1 MNYAFRLKFDIP
13 CSLFKILMVEEIGTT
28 TDGDLIINVGPQH
41 PATHGVLH
49 LVITLNGE
57 TIKKVE
63 PHLGY
68 IHRSIEKMTES
79 LNYRQFI
86 YVTSRMDYLSSHI
99 NNHACALCVEKAMQ
113 IEVPARAQV
122 IRVLMDEL
130 TRIAS
135 HELWWGAMA
144 MDLGAFTPFFHAFR
158 EREAINEIMEDTC
171 GARLTMNY
179 AVPGGVM
186 QELHPDFQKKV
197 KAFIALYKRKIDE
210 YAELV
215 TGNIIFQNRMKGVGY
230 LSAADAI
237 SYGVSGPA
245 ARGSGVSC
253 DVRKVYPYE
262 IYNKLDFEE
271 ILETAGDSFARYMVR
286 IREMNQSIKIIE
298 QLIDNIPEGDFQA
311 KTKAV
316 IKLPKGEFYT
326 KVETARG
333 EFGVYI
339 VSEGGMTPYRIKYR
353 SPGFSNLSA
362 LDHMARGSKLGD
374 LVAMM
379 GTLDLVI
386 PDIDR

>member
-1 MNYAFRLKFDIP
+1 MFRQTEIVKHETT
-13 CSLFKILMVEEIGTT
+13 ILSPNAPEGF
-28 TDGDLIINVGPQH
+28 GDLIINVGPQH

-68 IHRSIEKMTES
+68 IHRSIEKMCES
-79 LNYRQFI
+79 LTYRQFI
-86 YVTSRMDYLSSHI
+86 YVTSRMDYLSAHI
-99 NNHACALCVEKAMQ
+99 NNHACALCVEKGLQ
-113 IEVPARAQV
+113 IEVPERAQV
-122 IRVLMDEL
+122 IRVILDEL

-158 EREAINEIMEDTC
+158 ERETINDIMEATC
-171 GARLTMNY
+171 GARLTMNFM
-179 AVPGGVM
+179 VPGGIAAD
-186 QELHPDFQKKV
+186 LHPTFQQKV
-197 KAFIALYKRKIDE
+197 KEFIVLFKSKIHE
-210 YAELV
+210 YDQLV
-215 TGNIIFQNRMKGVGY
+215 TGNIIFQNRMKNVGY
-230 LSAADAI
+230 LSPEDAI
-237 SYGVSGPA
+237 SYGCTGPT

-253 DVRKVYPYE
+253 DIRKLYPYDV
-262 IYNKLDFEE
+262 YNKVAFDE
-271 ILETAGDSFARYMVR
+271 ILETGGDSFSRYLVR
-286 IREMNQSIKIIE
+286 MRELHQSIRIIE

-316 IKLPKGEFYT
+316 LKLPKGEFYSR
-326 KVETARG
+326 VETARG
-333 EFGVYI
+333 ELGVFI
-339 VSEGGMTPYRIKYR
+339 VSEGGTTPYRIKFR

-362 LDHMARGSKLGD
+362 LDHMARGSKIGD

>member
-1 MNYAFRLKFDIP
+1 MFR
-13 CSLFKILMVEEIGTT
+13 ETEIIKDFSSMPPIDGTGA
-28 TDGDLIINVGPQH
+28 GDMIINVGPQH

-63 PHLGY
+63 PHLGF
-68 IHRSIEKMTES
+68 IHRSIEKMCES
-79 LNYRQFI
+79 LSYRQFI

-99 NNHACALCVEKAMQ
+99 NNHACALCVEKGLQ
-113 IEVPARAQV
+113 VEVPSRAKV
-122 IRVLMDEL
+122 VRIILDEL

-158 EREAINEIMEDTC
+158 EREAINDIMEQTC

-179 AVPGGVM
+179 IVPGGLM
-186 QELHPDFQKKV
+186 QDIHPDFQKKV
-197 KAFIALYKRKIDE
+197 KEFITLFKSKVDE
-210 YAELV
+210 YDELV
-215 TGNIIFQNRMKGVGY
+215 TGNIIFQNRMKGVGFI
-230 LSAADAI
+230 SAEDA
-237 SYGVSGPA
+237 VSFGMTGPA
-245 ARGSGVSC
+245 ARGSGVQC
-253 DVRKVYPYE
+253 DIRKLYPYDGYDQVMFDE
-262 IYNKLDFEE
+262 V
-271 ILETAGDSFARYMVR
+271 LETAGDSFARYMVR
-286 IREMNQSIKIIE
+286 IREMKQSVRIIE
-298 QLIDNIPEGDFQA
+298 QLIDTIPEGDFQA

-316 IKLPKGEFYT
+316 IKLPKGDFYQR
-326 KVETARG
+326 VETARG
-333 EFGVYI
+333 EFGIYI
-339 VSEGGMTPYRIKYR
+339 VSEGGTTPYRIKFR

-362 LDHMARGSKLGD
+362 LDHMARGEKLGD

>member
-1 MNYAFRLKFDIP
+1 MYRETQIVSDVSKVPL
-13 CSLFKILMVEEIGTT
+13 EGGEGTFT
-28 TDGDLIINVGPQH
+28 INVGPQH

-57 TIKKVE
+57 TIINIE

-68 IHRSIEKMTES
+68 IHRSIEKMCES
-79 LNYRQFI
+79 LTYRQFI
-86 YVTSRMDYLSSHI
+86 YVTSRMDYLSAHI
-99 NNHACALCVEKAMQ
+99 NNHACALCVEKGMQ

-144 MDLGAFTPFFHAFR
+144 MDVGAFTPFFHAFR
-158 EREAINEIMEDTC
+158 ERETINDIMEETC

-179 AVPGGVM
+179 MVPGGVM
-186 QELHPDFQKKV
+186 HDIHPNFQKRV
-197 KAFIALYKRKIDE
+197 KDFLQLYKSKIHE
-210 YAELV
+210 YDELV
-215 TGNIIFQNRMKGVGY
+215 TGNIIFQNRMKGVGV
-230 LSAADAI
+230 LSAEDVI
-237 SYGVSGPA
+237 SYGCTGPV

-253 DVRKVYPYE
+253 DIRKLYPYE
-262 IYNKLDFEE
+262 IYDKLEFDEV
-271 ILETAGDSFARYMVR
+271 LETAGDSFARYLVR
-286 IREMNQSIKIIE
+286 LKEMNQSIRIVE

-316 IKLPKGEFYT
+316 LKLPKGEFYT
-326 KVETARG
+326 RVETARG
-333 EFGVYI
+333 ELGVYI
-339 VSEGGMTPYRIKYR
+339 VSEGGTTPYRIKFR
-353 SPGFSNLSA
+353 SPGFSNLSI
-362 LDHMARGSKLGD
+362 LNHMVKGAKIGD
-374 LVAMM
+374 LIAAM

>member
-1 MNYAFRLKFDIP
+1 MYRQTDIISDAQVSP
-13 CSLFKILMVEEIGTT
+13 QE
-28 TDGDLIINVGPQH
+28 GDLVINVGPQH

-68 IHRSIEKMTES
+68 IHRSIEKMCES
-79 LNYRQFI
+79 LTYRQFI
-86 YVTSRMDYLSSHI
+86 YVTSRMDYLSAHI
-99 NNHACALCVEKAMQ
+99 NNHACALCVEKGLQ
-113 IEVPARAQV
+113 VEIPARAQV

-158 EREAINEIMEDTC
+158 ERETINDIMEETC

-179 AVPGGVM
+179 MVPGGVI
-186 QELHPDFQKKV
+186 QDVHPNFQRRV
-197 KAFIALYKRKIDE
+197 KEFIQLYKRKIHE
-210 YAELV
+210 YDELV

-230 LSAADAI
+230 LSPEDAVA
-237 SYGVSGPA
+237 YGCSGPVT
-245 ARGSGVSC
+245 RGSGVSS
-253 DVRKVYPYE
+253 DIRKIYPYE
-262 IYNKLDFEE
+262 IYDKLNFDEV
-271 ILETAGDSFARYMVR
+271 LESGGDSFARYMIR
-286 IREMNQSIKIIE
+286 IREMHESIKIIE

-316 IKLPKGEFYT
+316 LKLPKGEFYT
-326 KVETARG
+326 RVETARG
-333 EFGVYI
+333 ELGVYI
-339 VSEGGMTPYRIKYR
+339 VSEGGTTPYRIKFR
-353 SPGFSNLSA
+353 SPGFSNLSV
-362 LDHMARGSKLGD
+362 LDHIARGSKIGD

>member
-1 MNYAFRLKFDIP
+1 MYRETDIIQTADQSP
-13 CSLFKILMVEEIGTT
+13 
-28 TDGDLIINVGPQH
+28 DGDMIINVGPQH

-68 IHRSIEKMTES
+68 IHRSIEKMCES
-79 LNYRQFI
+79 LSYRQFI
-86 YVTSRMDYLSSHI
+86 YVTSRMDYLSAHI
-99 NNHACALCVEKAMQ
+99 NNHACALCVEKGLQ
-113 IEVPARAQV
+113 VEIPERAKV

-158 EREAINEIMEDTC
+158 ERETINDIMEETC

-179 AVPGGVM
+179 MVPGGVM
-186 QELHPDFQKKV
+186 HDIHPNFQRRV
-197 KAFIALYKRKIDE
+197 REFLQLYKRKIHE
-210 YAELV
+210 YDELV
-215 TGNIIFQNRMKGVGY
+215 TGNIIFQNRMKGVGI
-230 LSAADAI
+230 LSAEDAI
-237 SYGVSGPA
+237 SYGCTGPV
-245 ARGSGVSC
+245 ARGSGVSS
-253 DVRKVYPYE
+253 DIRKVQPYE
-262 IYNKLDFEE
+262 IYDKLQFDEV
-271 ILETAGDSFARYMVR
+271 LETGCDSFARYLIR
-286 IREMNQSIKIIE
+286 IREMNESIKIVE

-316 IKLPKGEFYT
+316 LKLPKGEFYT
-326 KVETARG
+326 RVETARG
-333 EFGVYI
+333 ELGVYI
-339 VSEGGMTPYRIKYR
+339 VSEGGTTPYRIKFR
-353 SPGFSNLSA
+353 SPGFSNLSV
-362 LDHMARGSKLGD
+362 LDKIARGGKIGD
-374 LVAMM
+374 LIAMM

>member
-1 MNYAFRLKFDIP
+1 
-13 CSLFKILMVEEIGTT
+13 MVEEIGTT
-28 TDGDLIINVGPQH
+28 AEGDLVINIGPQH
-41 PATHGVLH
+41 PSTHGVLH

-68 IHRSIEKMTES
+68 IHRSIEKMCES
-79 LNYRQFI
+79 LSYRQFI

-99 NNHACALCVEKAMQ
+99 NNHNCALCVEKGLQ
-113 IEVPARAQV
+113 IEIPARAKV

-135 HELWWGAMA
+135 HELWWGAMG
-144 MDLGAFTPFFHAFR
+144 MDIGAFTPFFHAFR
-158 EREAINEIMEDTC
+158 ERETINDIMEETC

-179 AVPGGVM
+179 MIPGGVM
-186 QELHPDFQKKV
+186 ADLHPNFQKRV
-197 KAFIALYKRKIDE
+197 KDFITLYKSKISEYDE
-210 YAELV
+210 LL
-215 TGNIIFQNRMKGVGY
+215 TGNIIFQGRMKGVGY
-230 LSAADAI
+230 LSKEDAI
-237 SYGVSGPA
+237 SYGCTGPV

-253 DVRKVYPYE
+253 DIRKLYPYE
-262 IYNKLDFEE
+262 VYDQLEFDE
-271 ILETAGDSFARYMVR
+271 ILEHEGDSFARYMVR
-286 IREMNQSIKIIE
+286 LREMQQSISIIE
-298 QLIDNIPEGDFQA
+298 QLIDNIPEGDFTA

-316 IKLPKGEFYT
+316 LKLPKGEFYSR
-326 KVETARG
+326 VETARG

-339 VSEGGMTPYRIKYR
+339 ISEGGSTPYRIKFR

-362 LDHMARGSKLGD
+362 LEKMTVGGKIGD
-374 LVAMM
+374 LVATM

>member
-1 MNYAFRLKFDIP
+1 MYRQT
-13 CSLFKILMVEEIGTT
+13 EIIKDSSQVSPFG
-28 TDGDLIINVGPQH
+28 GDLEGAGDLVINVGPQH

-49 LVITLNGE
+49 LLITLNGE

-63 PHLGY
+63 PHLGF
-68 IHRSIEKMTES
+68 IHRSIEKMCES
-79 LNYRQFI
+79 LSYRQFI
-86 YVTSRMDYLSSHI
+86 YVTSRMDYLSAHI
-99 NNHACALCVEKAMQ
+99 NNHACALCVEKGLQ
-113 IEVPARAQV
+113 VEIPARAQV

-158 EREAINEIMEDTC
+158 ERESINDIMEETC

-179 AVPGGVM
+179 MVPGGVM
-186 QELHPDFQKKV
+186 QDLHPNFQKRV
-197 KAFIALYKRKIDE
+197 KEFMQLYKLKIHE

-215 TGNIIFQNRMKGVGY
+215 TGNIIFQNRMKNVGY
-230 LSAADAI
+230 LSPEDAI
-237 SYGVSGPA
+237 SYGCSGPT

-253 DVRKVYPYE
+253 DIRKLYPYE
-262 IYNKLDFEE
+262 VYSKIEFDE
-271 ILETAGDSFARYMVR
+271 ILETGCDSFARYMVR
-286 IREMNQSIKIIE
+286 IREMQQSIRIIE

-316 IKLPKGEFYT
+316 LKLPKGEFYSR
-326 KVETARG
+326 VETARG
-333 EFGVYI
+333 ELGVYI
-339 VSEGGMTPYRIKYR
+339 VSEGGTTPYRIKFR
-353 SPGFSNLSA
+353 SPGFSNLSV
-362 LDHMARGSKLGD
+362 LDHIARGSKLGD

>member
-1 MNYAFRLKFDIP
+1 
-13 CSLFKILMVEEIGTT
+13 MVEELGTT
-28 TDGDLIINVGPQH
+28 TEGDLIINVGPQH

-63 PHLGY
+63 PHLGF
-68 IHRSIEKMTES
+68 IHRSIEKMCES
-79 LNYRQFI
+79 LSYRQFI

-99 NNHACALCVEKAMQ
+99 NNHACALCVEKGLQ
-113 IEVPARAQV
+113 VEIPPRAKV

-158 EREAINEIMEDTC
+158 ERESINDIMEETC

-179 AVPGGVM
+179 MVPGGVM
-186 QELHPDFQKKV
+186 QDIHPNFQNRV
-197 KAFIALYKRKIDE
+197 KEFMKLYKRKIHE
-210 YAELV
+210 YDELV
-215 TGNIIFQNRMKGVGY
+215 TGNIIFQNRMKNVGY
-230 LSAADAI
+230 LSPEDAI
-237 SYGVSGPA
+237 SYGCTGPA

-253 DVRKVYPYE
+253 DIRKLYPYDGYDKVE
-262 IYNKLDFEE
+262 FDEV
-271 ILETAGDSFARYMVR
+271 LETTGDSFARYMIR
-286 IREMNQSIKIIE
+286 IREMQQSIRIIE

-316 IKLPKGEFYT
+316 LKLPKGEFYT
-326 KVETARG
+326 RVETARG
-333 EFGVYI
+333 ELGVYI
-339 VSEGGMTPYRIKYR
+339 VSEGGTTPYRIKFR
-353 SPGFSNLSA
+353 SPGFSNLSV
-362 LDHMARGSKLGD
+362 LDHIARGSKLGD

>member
-1 MNYAFRLKFDIP
+1 
-13 CSLFKILMVEEIGTT
+13 MVEEIGTT
-28 TDGDLIINVGPQH
+28 TEGDLVINVGPQH

-49 LVITLNGE
+49 LLITLNGE
-57 TIKKVE
+57 TIRKVE

-68 IHRSIEKMTES
+68 IHRSIEKMCES
-79 LNYRQFI
+79 LTYRQFI

-99 NNHACALCVEKAMQ
+99 NNHACALCVEKGMQ

-122 IRVLMDEL
+122 VRILLDEL

-158 EREAINEIMEDTC
+158 ERESINDIMEETC
-171 GARLTMNY
+171 GARLTMNFI
-179 AVPGGVM
+179 VPGGLM
-186 QELHPDFQKKV
+186 QEIHPNFQRRVKDFMK
-197 KAFIALYKRKIDE
+197 LYKKKIHE
-210 YAELV
+210 YDELV
-215 TGNIIFQNRMKGVGY
+215 TGNIIFQNRMKNVGS
-230 LSAADAI
+230 LTPEDAI
-237 SYGVSGPA
+237 SYGCTGPT

-253 DVRKVYPYE
+253 DIRKLYPYDGYDKVE
-262 IYNKLDFEE
+262 FDEV
-271 ILETAGDSFARYMVR
+271 LESGGDSFSRYMVR
-286 IREMNQSIKIIE
+286 IREMQQSIRIIE

-316 IKLPKGEFYT
+316 LKLPKGEFYT
-326 KVETARG
+326 RVETARG
-333 EFGVYI
+333 ELGVYI
-339 VSEGGMTPYRIKYR
+339 VSEGGTTPYRIKFR
-353 SPGFSNLSA
+353 SPGFSNLSV
-362 LDHMARGSKLGD
+362 LDHIARGSKLGD